1 MAPSSYTD
9 TTLKEYMHTTVAGVA
24 AVLEW
29 SVAGGSYDE
38 PLNDVLLGL
47 GLDDA
52 SGATNVRLLRAA
64 AKVAVWRA
72 ALGALAAHV
81 DETTDEDSFR
91 SSQMHE
97 MARRNLDLAEQELRE
112 AEQAA
117 LAAKSR
123 GTQASRST
131 QHKVGW

>member
-9 TTLKEYMHTTVAGVA
+9 TTLKNFMHTTVAGVA

-29 SVAGGSYDE
+29 SVAGGDYDE

-72 ALGALAAHV
+72 ALAGLAAHV
-81 DETTDEDSFR
+81 DETTDEDSFK

-97 MARRNLDLAEQELRE
+97 MARRNLALAEQELRQ

-123 GTQASRST
+123 TTTGSSSV

>member
-29 SVAGGSYDE
+29 TVASGSYDE

-72 ALGALAAHV
+72 ALGALASHV
-81 DETTDEDSFR
+81 DETTDDDSFK
-91 SSQMHE
+91 SSQMHD

-117 LAAKSR
+117 LAANSR
-123 GTQASRST
+123 TTTGSSSV

>member
-9 TTLKEYMHTTVAGVA
+9 TTLKEYMHVTVAGVA

-29 SVAGGSYDE
+29 TVAGGSYDE
-38 PLNDVLLGL
+38 PLNDVLIGL

-52 SGATNVRLLRAA
+52 SDATNVRLLRAA

-72 ALGALAAHV
+72 ALGALASHV
-81 DETTDEDSFR
+81 DETTDEDSFK

-97 MARRNLDLAEQELRE
+97 MARRNLALAEQELRE

-123 GTQASRST
+123 GTQASSSVA
-131 QHKVGW
+131 HKVGW

>member
-1 MAPSSYTD
+1 MTPTSYTD
-9 TTLKEYMHTTVAGVA
+9 QELKEFMHSVAAGVA
-24 AVLEW
+24 SVLQW

-52 SGATNVRLLRAA
+52 SDATDVRLLRAA

-72 ALGALAAHV
+72 ALGALVSHV
-81 DETTDEDSFR
+81 DETMDEDSFR
-91 SSQMHE
+91 SSQMHD
-97 MARRNLDLAEQELRE
+97 MARHNLALAEQELTA

-123 GTQASRST
+123 TTTGSSSV

>member
-1 MAPSSYTD
+1 
-9 TTLKEYMHTTVAGVA
+9 MHVAVAGVA

-29 SVAGGSYDE
+29 TVAGGDYDE

-72 ALGALAAHV
+72 ALGALAVHV

-91 SSQMHE
+91 SSQMHD
-97 MARRNLDLAEQELRE
+97 MARRNLALAEQELRE

-123 GTQASRST
+123 TTTGSSSV

>member
-29 SVAGGSYDE
+29 TVAGGSYDE
-38 PLNDVLLGL
+38 PLNDVLIGL

-52 SGATNVRLLRAA
+52 SDATNVRLLRAA

-72 ALGALAAHV
+72 ALGALASHV
-81 DETTDEDSFR
+81 DETTDEDSFK

-97 MARRNLDLAEQELRE
+97 MARRNLALAEQELRE

-123 GTQASRST
+123 GTQASSSVA
-131 QHKVGW
+131 HKVGW

>member
-9 TTLKEYMHTTVAGVA
+9 TTLKNFMHTTVAGVA

-29 SVAGGSYDE
+29 SVAGGDYDE

-72 ALGALAAHV
+72 ALGALASHV
-81 DETTDEDSFR
+81 DETTDEDSFK
-91 SSQMHE
+91 SSQMHD
-97 MARRNLDLAEQELRE
+97 MARRNLALAEQELRE

-123 GTQASRST
+123 TTTGSSSV

>member
-29 SVAGGSYDE
+29 TVAGGSYDE

-52 SGATNVRLLRAA
+52 SGATDVRLLRAA

-97 MARRNLDLAEQELRE
+97 MARRNLAQAEQELRQ

-123 GTQASRST
+123 TTTGSSSVA
-131 QHKVGW
+131 HKVGW

>member
-29 SVAGGSYDE
+29 TVAGGDYDE

-52 SGATNVRLLRAA
+52 SGTTNVRLLRTA

-72 ALGALAAHV
+72 ALAGLAAHV

-91 SSQMHE
+91 SSQMHD
-97 MARRNLDLAEQELRE
+97 MARHNLALAEQELRE

-123 GTQASRST
+123 GTQASSSV

>member
-1 MAPSSYTD
+1 MTPTSYTD
-9 TTLKEYMHTTVAGVA
+9 QELKEFMHSVAAGVA

-29 SVAGGSYDE
+29 SVASGDYDE

-72 ALGALAAHV
+72 ALAGLAAHV

-97 MARRNLDLAEQELRE
+97 MARRNLALAEQELTA

-123 GTQASRST
+123 TTTGSSSVA
-131 QHKVGW
+131 HKVGW